1 MTATYLIET
10 ASDWLIDLATAAPLS
25 VTANTNPQE
34 TQHIEAHGRNDNQEE
49 EYRDVTYLK

>member
-1 MTATYLIET
+1 MTAPYLIET
-10 ASDWLIDLATAAPLS
+10 ASDWLIDLATAGPLS

-34 TQHIEAHGRNDNQEE
+34 TQHIVAHGRNDNQEE